1 MRRPRIASLVAIA
14 AMSLP
19 LLAGTTTPVAASP
32 RTTPRLGTQLA
43 ELKGSDTATY
53 NFFGGSVAISGTTAV
68 VGAPGHARG
77 AGRAYVFTRT
87 AGAWKPTAELK
98 GSDTVAGDLFGGSV
112 AISGTTVVVG
122 AEDHAL
128 AAGRAYVFTKVA
140 GVWKQAAELKG
151 SDTVAADTFGSSV
164 AVSGTTVVVGAEG
177 RASFAGR
184 VYLFTKAR
192 AGWKQAAQLKGT
204 DTVASDYYSDSVAI
218 SGTTVVVG
226 AENHAHF
233 AGRAYVFTKVDG
245 VWKQTAELKGSDTV
259 ARNYFGDSVA
269 ISGTTV
275 MVGAS
280 SQVGKASR
288 AYVFTKAGAGWKQA
302 DALKGSDT
310 VAGDG
315 FGWSVGISGTTA
327 VVGAPYYRKKAGRAY
342 VFTKSAGV
350 WKQTAALEGSDTVSG
365 NVFGFVAISGTTAVV
380 GAPDYHNFAGRAYV
394 FEV

>member
-192 AGWKQAAQLKGT
+192 AGWKQAA
-204 DTVASDYYSDSVAI
+204 
-218 SGTTVVVG
+218 
-226 AENHAHF
+226 
-233 AGRAYVFTKVDG
+233 
-245 VWKQTAELKGSDTV
+245 ELKGSDTV
-259 ARNYFGDSVA
+259 ASDYFSDSVA

-275 MVGAS
+275 MVGGS